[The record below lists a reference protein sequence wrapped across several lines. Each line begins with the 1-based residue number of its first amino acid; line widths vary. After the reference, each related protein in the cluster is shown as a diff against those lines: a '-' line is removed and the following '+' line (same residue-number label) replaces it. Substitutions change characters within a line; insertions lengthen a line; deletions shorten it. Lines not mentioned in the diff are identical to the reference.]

1 MATRAYRH
9 LTRRA
14 VDEESRVRDA
24 ELVVQRHTVVAPYL
38 IARRQVG
45 QWAVEQPG
53 GVDVPR
59 ACVSGRYDISSG
71 RCGED
76 EVEDG
81 RESDRQVGVD
91 SPERTSRH
99 SSRSTALH
107 GPTSEQ
113 AHGCGFIAD
122 RLLRVQSKSEYRR

>member
-1 MATRAYRH
+1 MIVDRNFVVECPG
-9 LTRRA
+9 A
-14 VDEESRVRDA
+14 V
-24 ELVVQRHTVVAPYL
+24 L
-38 IARRQVG
+38 
-45 QWAVEQPG
+45 AVEG
-53 GVDVPR
+53 
-59 ACVSGRYDISSG
+59 VSGRYDISSG

-122 RLLRVQSKSEYRR
+122 CLLRVQSKSEYRR